1 MDNARDIHC
10 TYILV
15 EHLEN
20 AMLKGRYQDSVN
32 DVDQKKLTACLVNQ
46 NRL

>member
-32 DVDQKKLTACLVNQ
+32 DVDQKKVNSMFG
-46 NRL
+46 